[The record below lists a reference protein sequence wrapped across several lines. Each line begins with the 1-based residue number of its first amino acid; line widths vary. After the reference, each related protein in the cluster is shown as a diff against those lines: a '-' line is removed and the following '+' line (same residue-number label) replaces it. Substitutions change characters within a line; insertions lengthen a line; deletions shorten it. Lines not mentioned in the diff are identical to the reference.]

1 MKGLGS
7 PSGSILWVRRSSQLL
22 LQCYSCLLSHTS
34 SNDGHGLTLGKSRS
48 SSSTTFPGES
58 YRNIH
63 SSQVER
69 VPTDRHQ
76 FCVPP
81 AWQTRALTG
90 VSYSTMPHPSKS
102 NSRNVS
108 NQSRSP
114 TSERLSHHPVPNTYT
129 HLGQERVGIGIPDYG
144 HETLLLLP

>member
-7 PSGSILWVRRSSQLL
+7 PSASILWVRWSSQLL
-22 LQCYSCLLSHTS
+22 LQCYPCLLSHTS
-34 SNDGHGLTLGKSRS
+34 YNDGHGLTLGKSRS
-48 SSSTTFPGES
+48 SSSTTFPRES

-69 VPTDRHQ
+69 APTDRHQ

-90 VSYSTMPHPSKS
+90 VSTPARVTPET
-102 NSRNVS
+102 
-108 NQSRSP
+108 SP
-114 TSERLSHHPVPNTYT
+114 TRVALPPLRDSHTTSYPVPNTYT
-129 HLGQERVGIGIPDYG
+129 HLGQERVGIGIPDYS

>member
-1 MKGLGS
+1 MRFLKPHERPRLS
-7 PSGSILWVRRSSQLL
+7 LCLHLVVRWSSQLL
-22 LQCYSCLLSHTS
+22 LQCYPCLLSHTS
-34 SNDGHGLTLGKSRS
+34 YNDGLGLTLGKSRS

-69 VPTDRHQ
+69 APIDRHQ

-114 TSERLSHHPVPNTYT
+114 TSERLSHH
-129 HLGQERVGIGIPDYG
+129 Q
-144 HETLLLLP
+144 LPSP